1 MLRTFS
7 TIYAT
12 IKKKKKMLHFY
23 QWLINVKVL
32 LKAVETYTH
41 KDAYYFFLHALIH
54 R

>member
-1 MLRTFS
+1 MSRTFS
-7 TIYAT
+7 TIYAMS
-12 IKKKKKMLHFY
+12 KKMLNFY